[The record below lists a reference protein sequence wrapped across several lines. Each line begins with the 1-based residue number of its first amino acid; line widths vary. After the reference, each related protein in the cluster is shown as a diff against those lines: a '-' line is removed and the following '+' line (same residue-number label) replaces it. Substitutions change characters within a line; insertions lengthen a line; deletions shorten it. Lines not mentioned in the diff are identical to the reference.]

1 MTNNEYFIQTNW
13 KSLLRNNRA
22 SYRDVALKHGFG
34 TKRSEPSNFVRIKGF
49 GKYWRDV
56 TSRASME
63 EKWFAFVKPNPLNF
77 DDVLL
82 EKSEDMIFDLFSS
95 HYTEPLKTVSVMEAV
110 HLLPSDTS
118 AGLPFSPGVR
128 KGDVWKEII
137 KIAKHSWRTV
147 KRDGKLQICP
157 CRAGARRALR
167 VVGTNKPRLVFAYPA
182 YLNVLETQFTAAFMA
197 DPPPF
202 LGWSVNWLDD
212 GLSYDRLVARLHRSR
227 AWANLDFSSFDT
239 SVSPKLIRRAFSI
252 VRRLMD
258 LSKIEESMLSELCE
272 YFIHTPLLMYNQIRY
287 KSRGIP
293 SGSAFTQLIGS
304 IVNALGCCYAS
315 QRSREFSL
323 SLNQCIWLGDDSF
336 LSLESGVA
344 KQLFE
349 EDYLSYFKE
358 LGLVVNEEKTL
369 YEVRRYGMPVSFLGH
384 SFKLGIRYFDVDCKK
399 LSASITIPE
408 NKDRCPEDAAQRV
421 IGLAWAFGCDERAY
435 RMLLHAWIQV
445 RRCNADLS
453 SVHMQKDIRRIFG
466 LYNIEDIDFSG
477 FPSYNEVAARYYGT
491 VLYPVV

>member
-1 MTNNEYFIQTNW
+1 
-13 KSLLRNNRA
+13 LLRNNRA
-22 SYRDVALKHGFG
+22 SYRDVVLKHGFG
-34 TKRSEPSNFVRIKGF
+34 TKRSEPSNYVRVRGY

-56 TSRASME
+56 TSRSSME
-63 EKWFAFVKPNPLNF
+63 ERWNAFLKPNPLDF

-82 EKSEDMIFDLFSS
+82 DKSEDMIFDLFHS
-95 HYTEPLKTVSVMEAV
+95 HYKEPLETVSVSEAV
-110 HLLPSDTS
+110 DLLPSDTS
-118 AGLPFSPGVR
+118 AGLPFKPGVK
-128 KGDVWKEII
+128 KGQVWNEII

-157 CRAGARRALR
+157 CRAGARRTLR
-167 VVGTNKPRLVFAYPA
+167 AVGTNKPRLVFAYPA
-182 YLNVLETQFTAAFMA
+182 FLNVIETQFTASFMS

-202 LGWSVNWLDD
+202 LGWSVNWLDN
-212 GLSYDRLVARLHRSR
+212 GLSYDSLVARLLYAR

-239 SVSPKLIRRAFSI
+239 SVSPQLIRRAFSI
-252 VRRLMD
+252 MRRLMR
-258 LSKIEESMLSELCE
+258 LSEIEESMLDELCE

-287 KSRGIP
+287 KFRGIP

-349 EDYLSYFKE
+349 EDFLSYFSE
-358 LGLVVNEEKTL
+358 IGLVVNEEKTL
-369 YEVRRYGMPVSFLGH
+369 YQVKRNKMPVSFLGH
-384 SFKLGIRYFDVDCKK
+384 SFRYGIRYFDVDCKK

-408 NKDRCPEDAAQRV
+408 NKDRCVEDAAQRV
-421 IGLAWAFGCDERAY
+421 IGLAWAFGYDERAY
-435 RMLLHAWIQV
+435 RMLLGAWIQV
-445 RRCNADLS
+445 RRCNPDLS
-453 SVHMQKDIRRIFG
+453 SVHMKKDMRRIFG
-466 LYNIEDIDFSG
+466 LFNIDDVDFSR
-477 FPSYNEVAARYYGT
+477 FPNYNEVATRYYGA